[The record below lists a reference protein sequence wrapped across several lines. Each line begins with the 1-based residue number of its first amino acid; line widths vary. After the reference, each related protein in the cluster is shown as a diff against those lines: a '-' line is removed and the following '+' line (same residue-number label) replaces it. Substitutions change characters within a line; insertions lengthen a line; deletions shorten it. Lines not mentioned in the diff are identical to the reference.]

1 MADTVSMVLSDGSE
15 SDVIEVQSF
24 KVDEMKAKGWVI
36 LGEKTK
42 PAAPAKSKPKA
53 LKMED

>member
-1 MADTVSMVLSDGSE
+1 MPDTFSMIPSGGSK
-15 SDVIEVQSF
+15 SDVIEVQSY

-36 LGEKTK
+36 SGEESK

-53 LKMED
+53 KTEA

>member
-1 MADTVSMVLSDGSE
+1 MADTVSMIPSDGSD
-15 SDVIEVQSF
+15 SDVIDVQIF

-36 LGEKTK
+36 LGEKSE

-53 LKMED
+53 KTEA

>member
-15 SDVIEVQSF
+15 SDVIEVQSY

-36 LGEKTK
+36 LGEESK

-53 LKMED
+53 TKSED

>member
-15 SDVIEVQSF
+15 SDVIVVQMF

-36 LGEKTK
+36 LGEKK

-53 LKMED
+53 LKSED